1 MQNEHTKYA
10 DKIGLPP
17 GSLFYVGDERTEKVS
32 ITEFDF
38 SKGFFKEIKL
48 ADISGFETK
57 QKKDTVSWIN
67 VEGIHDTSIIES
79 AGHQFQ
85 LDDMVLEDIVNTSHR
100 PKAEEHEDY
109 LFVTLK
115 TLNLSE
121 NKKDIIIEHV
131 SLVLGRHWLITFQ
144 EGGADAFNSIK
155 KRIRNAQGRLP
166 QKEEDFLFYRLIDTI
181 VDNYFLTM
189 DAIGEAIEDLEDKLI
204 ASPDEN
210 LHDEIY
216 QLKKKIALIKKA
228 IVPLRDGVS
237 TIIRSDYDYI
247 SKTTRQYFS
256 DVYEHLVHV
265 IEEIHTQHETLN
277 DFLNMYMSGMS
288 NKMNEVMK
296 VLTIFASIF
305 IPLTF
310 IAGVYGM
317 NFKNMPELE
326 QEHGYYITWL
336 VMIGLAVGLLLFF
349 RKKKWL

>member
-1 MQNEHTKYA
+1 MQNEKTKYA
-10 DKIGLPP
+10 DKIGFPP
-17 GSLFYVGDERTEKVS
+17 GALVYIGDKRNEKVV

-38 SKGFFKEIKL
+38 SNGYFEEAEIEEIAKFDVKGK
-48 ADISGFETK
+48 DDTIS
-57 QKKDTVSWIN
+57 WLN
-67 VEGIHDTSIIES
+67 VDGIHDTEVIES
-79 AGHQFQ
+79 IGRKFQ
-85 LDDMVLEDIVNTSHR
+85 LDVMVLEDIVNTNHR

-115 TLNLSE
+115 TLNLTESM
-121 NKKDIIIEHV
+121 KDVDIEQV
-131 SLVLGRHWLITFQ
+131 SLVLGRHWLLTFQ
-144 EGGADAFNSIK
+144 EGGTDAFGTIK

-166 QKEEDFLFYRLIDTI
+166 QREEDFLFYRLIDTI
-181 VDNYFLTM
+181 VDHYFLTM
-189 DAIGEAIEDLEDKLI
+189 DTVGEAIEDLEDKLI
-204 ASPDEN
+204 ADPDEN

-216 QLKKKIALIKKA
+216 NLKKKIAAIKKA
-228 IVPLRDGVS
+228 IVPVRDAIS

-247 SKTTRQYFS
+247 SKTTRQYFA

-265 IEEIHTQHETLN
+265 IEDINTQHETLN

-317 NFKNMPELE
+317 NFKYMPELE
-326 QEHGYYITWL
+326 QQYGYFITWA
-336 VMIGLAVGLLLFF
+336 VMIGTAVVLLLYF
-349 RKKKWL
+349 RRKKWL